1 MGKMHLLKGL
11 FASASLAFAIV
22 PAFAAPPIAYTMA
35 NNTKSVDLFLVNPDG
50 TGKVR
55 LYTTAKGGSIHLL
68 DMNPI
73 ANQLA
78 IVESTSQ
85 HVVKVIN
92 YSAAGVAGT
101 ITTFNDPCFISGIDF
116 HPTNGSLLVSHWCPT
131 TDTLEVR
138 QWSNGAFDS
147 QPLATF
153 GSGQTNAIGQAHWL
167 GDGSGFLIFFAHPEG
182 TGQQRQID
190 RYMLGTSSAPVT
202 VVVLPRSAVGEF
214 DTARCTASS
223 TGPCWAMVYDD
234 GANQVHKVHFD
245 AMSTTEDSVQA
256 GASPH
261 YSPNN
266 SQLLYRLQTH
276 AGYYLKVDNF
286 TLVSKAAV
294 YAPLDWHL

>member
-1 MGKMHLLKGL
+1 MGRKHLLCAM
-11 FASASLAFAIV
+11 FAAAPLTITATPV
-22 PAFAAPPIAYTMA
+22 RAAPPIAYTIA

-50 TGKVR
+50 TGRVR
-55 LYTTAKGGSIHLL
+55 LYTTAKGASIHLL

-73 ANQLA
+73 ANQVA
-78 IVESTSQ
+78 IVETDQ
-85 HVVKVIN
+85 HVVKLIN

-167 GDGSGFLIFFAHPEG
+167 GDGSGFLIFTAHAAG
-182 TGQQRQID
+182 TTQQRQID
-190 RYMLGTSSAPVT
+190 WYTNGLSSAPVT

-214 DTARCTASS
+214 DTARCTSSS
-223 TGPCWAMVYDD
+223 TGPCSAMIYDD
-234 GANQVHKVHFD
+234 GAGQIHKVHFD
-245 AMSTTEDSVQA
+245 AMSTIEDSVQA
-256 GASPH
+256 GSSPH
-261 YSPNN
+261 FSPNN
-266 SQLLYRLQTH
+266 AQLLYRLQTH

-294 YAPLDWHL
+294 YAPLDWHP